1 MRQSG
6 SKVIKNS
13 QGRNVKNQGII
24 KKLKS
29 EGSSLITQPNGN
41 NISGSIPRQC

>member
-1 MRQSG
+1 MLKIRE
-6 SKVIKNS
+6 
-13 QGRNVKNQGII
+13 II